1 VLDPL
6 LQQTLALALAALF
19 GAAVIHKLVAMREW
33 PGIVHSYALLPNVLV
48 LPVAAAL
55 IGAEALAAV
64 ALMLPK
70 LRPLGGALAGAL
82 LALYAAAL
90 SINLWRGRT
99 SIDCGCF
106 AGRLRHGIAPWMVAR
121 NLVLGALALTLLLP
135 ASARPTT
142 LTDDAVAVVCALTLA
157 FLYPVL
163 TVAARPPPPTFDQ
176 NYRITSGGST
186 TR

>member
-1 VLDPL
+1 MLDPL

-19 GAAVIHKLVAMREW
+19 GAAVIHKLGAMREW
-33 PGIVHSYALLPNVLV
+33 PGIVRSYALLPNVLV
-48 LPVAAAL
+48 MPVAAAL
-55 IGAEALAAV
+55 IGAEALTAV
-64 ALMLPK
+64 ALMVPR
-70 LRPLGGALAGAL
+70 LRPPGGELAGAL

-106 AGRLRHGIAPWMVAR
+106 AGQLRHGIAPWMVAR

-135 ASARPTT
+135 PTARPTT

-176 NYRITSGGST
+176 NYRVTSGGST
-186 TR
+186 IR